1 MTDRPRT
8 TVSYRLLVNPA
19 LGAGAGNTVHVGL
32 DAQYGDQLAPLVFE
46 GLPRRIE
53 QIREAIDSVL
63 STRSEIDTRQPTTPL
78 DIRAT
83 MASPELAVFA
93 PVLIKGHEIFG
104 REQPLDPARFTATW
118 FARQLATLMLVDL
131 GIPRGAHAL
140 PDTSLEDRLEF
151 LLKAW
156 KAWRGDRDTGALAAE
171 LTAPLE
177 SELAHHAERLSAEIA
192 RLPEQVIA
200 WPRDADRI
208 RAVVHATIA
217 GLDAN
222 TEPVR
227 LFDDL
232 RRRLLRS

>member
-46 GLPRRIE
+46 GLPRRVE
-53 QIREAIDSVL
+53 QIRDAIDSVL

-78 DIRAT
+78 DLRAT
-83 MASPELAVFA
+83 MDSVEMRVFA
-93 PVLIKGHEIFG
+93 PVLVKGQEIFS
-104 REQPLDPARFTATW
+104 REEPLDPARFTAKW

-131 GIPRGAHAL
+131 GVPRGGHVL
-140 PDTSLEDRLEF
+140 PDSSLEATLAF

-156 KAWRGDRDTGALAAE
+156 KAWRADRDTAELAAE
-171 LTAPLE
+171 LTPHLA
-177 SELAHHAERLSAEIA
+177 SEIAHHADRLQTEIA

-208 RAVVHATIA
+208 PAMVHAAITA
-217 GLDAN
+217 LDEN
-222 TEPVR
+222 TESAP

-232 RRRLLRS
+232 KRRLRR